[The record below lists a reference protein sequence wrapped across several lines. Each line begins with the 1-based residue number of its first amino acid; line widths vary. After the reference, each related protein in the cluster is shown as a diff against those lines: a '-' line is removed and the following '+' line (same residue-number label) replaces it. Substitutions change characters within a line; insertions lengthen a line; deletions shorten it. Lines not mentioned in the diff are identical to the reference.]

1 MYVYT
6 KSLLQIHQFILES
19 NSSSGFFFGRESGV
33 RALRWPHQHS
43 CAYCGSISNAASH
56 GRRPDMQ
63 LQEVQKEAEHS
74 GLGHLLLTYPLP

>member
-1 MYVYT
+1 MYT

-19 NSSSGFFFGRESGV
+19 RFQFQFFLGGKVGR
-33 RALRWPHQHS
+33 AHYADH
-43 CAYCGSISNAASH
+43 ISTAVHIVARFRMLHASH